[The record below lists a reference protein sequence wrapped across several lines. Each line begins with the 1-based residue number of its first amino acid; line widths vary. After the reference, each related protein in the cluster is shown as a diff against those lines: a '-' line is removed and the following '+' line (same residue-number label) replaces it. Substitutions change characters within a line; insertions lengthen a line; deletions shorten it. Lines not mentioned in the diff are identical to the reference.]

1 MTATVTPDAA
11 VTPPATP
18 DVSAVLKREARKA
31 TLRALGTSAATFGI
45 TLVAVLVIWQGSI
58 WAFGLKPFVA
68 KGPADVYKFLFD
80 MPISATVRGELLGKL
95 GETLADAVVGFA
107 AGLVFALV
115 AAIVFQL
122 SKGIEAALMPIALLL
137 RSVPLIAF
145 APVIIMIFGRDFW
158 TVAVMGGIVVLFPA
172 LVNIAFGLKS
182 ASPQMV
188 DLIEVYGGNA
198 FTALRKVA
206 LPSSLPA
213 FFAAVRIS
221 APGAITGALLAEWLA
236 TGDGI
241 GGVINGYITSAQ
253 FNKVWAA
260 VVLVTAV
267 SLVLYNLMLTVEN
280 TVLTRMGMHP
290 EKRV

>member
-1 MTATVTPDAA
+1 MEQGRLMTDAPR
-11 VTPPATP
+11 T
-18 DVSAVLKREARKA
+18 DISAALARESRKA
-31 TLRALGTSAATFGI
+31 TRKALLSSAGTFGG
-45 TLVAVLVIWQGSI
+45 TLLTVLVIWQGSI
-58 WAFGLKPFVA
+58 WVFGLTPFVA
-68 KGPADVYKFLFD
+68 KGPADVYRFLFD
-80 MPISATVRGELLGKL
+80 MPASAAARSDLVGKL

-107 AGLVFALV
+107 AGLALALI

-188 DLIEVYGGNA
+188 DLVQVYGGNS

-236 TGDGI
+236 TGGGI
-241 GGVINGYITSAQ
+241 GGVINGYVTSAQ
-253 FNKVWAA
+253 FNKLWAA

-267 SLVLYNLMLTVEN
+267 SLVLYNVMLTIEN

>member
-1 MTATVTPDAA
+1 MTDAPR
-11 VTPPATP
+11 T
-18 DVSAVLKREARKA
+18 DISAALARESRKA
-31 TLRALGTSAATFGI
+31 TRKALLSSAGTFGG
-45 TLVAVLVIWQGSI
+45 TLLTVLVIWQGSI
-58 WAFGLKPFVA
+58 WVFGLTPFVA
-68 KGPADVYKFLFD
+68 KGPVDVYRFLFD
-80 MPISATVRGELLGKL
+80 MPASAAARSDLVGKL

-107 AGLVFALV
+107 AGLALALI

-188 DLIEVYGGNA
+188 DLVQVYGGNS

-236 TGDGI
+236 TGGGI
-241 GGVINGYITSAQ
+241 GGVINGYVTSAQ
-253 FNKVWAA
+253 FNKLWAA

-267 SLVLYNLMLTVEN
+267 SLVLYNVMLTIEN

>member
-1 MTATVTPDAA
+1 MEQGRLMTDAPR
-11 VTPPATP
+11 T
-18 DVSAVLKREARKA
+18 DISAALARESRKA
-31 TLRALGTSAATFGI
+31 TRKALLSSAGTFGG
-45 TLVAVLVIWQGSI
+45 TLLTVLVIWQGSI
-58 WAFGLKPFVA
+58 WAFGLTPFVA
-68 KGPADVYKFLFD
+68 KGPADVYRFLFD
-80 MPISATVRGELLGKL
+80 MPASAAARSDLVGKL

-107 AGLVFALV
+107 AGLALALI

-188 DLIEVYGGNA
+188 DLVQVYGGNS

-236 TGDGI
+236 TGGGI
-241 GGVINGYITSAQ
+241 GGVINGYVTSAQ
-253 FNKVWAA
+253 FNKLWAA

-267 SLVLYNLMLTVEN
+267 SLVLYNVMLTIEN

>member
-1 MTATVTPDAA
+1 MTATATPDAA